1 MKNFKKTVAS
11 ILAFTTLC
19 GATFIPISASAVTT
33 SSGAWGYVDNANDS
47 GVSYDWLM
55 NYGIEQSLITV
66 INKGVTTTYYFDGSS
81 EEDWNPF
88 FVKVED
94 DTEVPDNINKTIKI
108 DFDNNIIEGNDGL
121 EIQEYHQDAFKNELG
136 EEFPA
141 MDGKVVNFYVLTRN
155 RQFYQEG
162 YLDTYN
168 VENYDN
174 GWVLLVSPA
183 LPIPEKDD
191 TTIGDSEN
199 KPITE
204 ITVGDST
211 FPRGDI
217 NLDGK
222 VTTVDLLMLKK
233 YLLGLMEW

>member
-66 INKGVTTTYYFDGSS
+66 VNKGVTTTYYFDGSS

-155 RQFYQEG
+155 RQFYQLG

-191 TTIGDSEN
+191 TTIGESEN

>member
-1 MKNFKKTVAS
+1 M
-11 ILAFTTLC
+11 ILVHF
-19 GATFIPISASAVTT
+19 
-33 SSGAWGYVDNANDS
+33 
-47 GVSYDWLM
+47 
-55 NYGIEQSLITV
+55 
-66 INKGVTTTYYFDGSS
+66 
-81 EEDWNPF
+81 
-88 FVKVED
+88 
-94 DTEVPDNINKTIKI
+94 NINKTIKI

-121 EIQEYHQDAFKNELG
+121 EIKEYHQDAFKNDLG
-136 EEFPA
+136 EEVPA
-141 MDGKVVNFYVLTRN
+141 KDKKVVYFYVLTRN

-162 YLDTYN
+162 YLDA
-168 VENYDN
+168 DN
-174 GWVLLVSPA
+174 DGWILLASPA

-191 TTIGDSEN
+191 TTIGESEN

-222 VTTVDLLMLKK
+222 VNTVDLLMLKK

>member
-1 MKNFKKTVAS
+1 MKNLKKTVAS

-55 NYGIEQSLITV
+55 NYGIEQSLITI

-121 EIQEYHQDAFKNELG
+121 EIKEYHQDAFKNDLG
-136 EEFPA
+136 EEVPA
-141 MDGKVVNFYVLTRN
+141 KDKKVVYFYVLTRN

-162 YLDTYN
+162 YLDA
-168 VENYDN
+168 DN
-174 GWVLLVSPA
+174 DFWVLLESPA

-191 TTIGDSEN
+191 TTIGESEN

-222 VTTVDLLMLKK
+222 VNTVDLLMLKK

>member
-19 GATFIPISASAVTT
+19 GAIFMPISASAVTT
-33 SSGAWGYVDNANDS
+33 GSVAWGDVDNAND
-47 GVSYDWLM
+47 VFYDWLM

-121 EIQEYHQDAFKNELG
+121 KIQEYHQDAFKNELG

-141 MDGKVVNFYVLTRN
+141 FDGKVLHFYVLTRN

-162 YLDTYN
+162 YFDTYN
-168 VENYDN
+168 NF
-174 GWVLLVSPA
+174 WMLLESPA
-183 LPIPEKDD
+183 LPIPEKDG

-222 VTTVDLLMLKK
+222 VNTVDLLMLKK
-233 YLLGLMEW
+233 YLLGLIEW

>member
-1 MKNFKKTVAS
+1 MKNLKKTVAS

-121 EIQEYHQDAFKNELG
+121 EIKEYHQDAFKNDIG
-136 EEFPA
+136 EEVPA
-141 MDGKVVNFYVLTRN
+141 KDKKVVYFYVLTRN

-162 YLDTYN
+162 YLDA
-168 VENYDN
+168 DN
-174 GWVLLVSPA
+174 DGWILLASPA
-183 LPIPEKDD
+183 LPIPEKDN
-191 TTIGDSEN
+191 TTIGESEN

-204 ITVGDST
+204 ITVGDSI

-222 VTTVDLLMLKK
+222 VNTVVLLMLKM

>member
-1 MKNFKKTVAS
+1 MKNLKKTVAS

-55 NYGIEQSLITV
+55 NYGIEQSLIIV

-121 EIQEYHQDAFKNELG
+121 KIKEYHQDAYKNELG

-141 MDGKVVNFYVLTRN
+141 RDGKVIYFYVLTRN

-162 YLDTYN
+162 YFDTYN
-168 VENYDN
+168 NF
-174 GWVLLVSPA
+174 WMLLESPA
-183 LPIPEKDD
+183 LPIPEKDN
-191 TTIGDSEN
+191 TTIGESEN

-222 VTTVDLLMLKK
+222 VNTVDLLMLKK

>member
-1 MKNFKKTVAS
+1 MKNLKKTVAS

-33 SSGAWGYVDNANDS
+33 CSGSWGDVNNAN

-155 RQFYQEG
+155 RQFYQLG

-191 TTIGDSEN
+191 TTIGESEN

>member
-19 GATFIPISASAVTT
+19 GAIFMPISASAVTT
-33 SSGAWGYVDNANDS
+33 GSVAWGDVDNAND
-47 GVSYDWLM
+47 VFYDWLM

-121 EIQEYHQDAFKNELG
+121 KIQEYHEDAFKNELG

-141 MDGKVVNFYVLTRN
+141 FDGKVLHFYVLTRN

-162 YLDTYN
+162 YFDTYN
-168 VENYDN
+168 NF
-174 GWVLLVSPA
+174 WMLLESPA
-183 LPIPEKDD
+183 LPIPEKDG

-222 VTTVDLLMLKK
+222 VNTVDLLMLKK
-233 YLLGLMEW
+233 YLLGLIEW

>member
-33 SSGAWGYVDNANDS
+33 GSVAWGDVDNAND
-47 GVSYDWLM
+47 VFYDWLM

-66 INKGVTTTYYFDGSS
+66 INKGVTTIYYFDGSS

-121 EIQEYHQDAFKNELG
+121 EIKEYHQDAFKNDLG
-136 EEFPA
+136 EEVPA
-141 MDGKVVNFYVLTRN
+141 KDKKVVYFYVLTRN

-162 YLDTYN
+162 YLDA
-168 VENYDN
+168 DN
-174 GWVLLVSPA
+174 DFWVLLESPA

-191 TTIGDSEN
+191 TTIGESEN

-222 VTTVDLLMLKK
+222 VNTVDLLMLKK

>member
-1 MKNFKKTVAS
+1 MKNLKKTVAS

-19 GATFIPISASAVTT
+19 GATFIPISASAVTPN
-33 SSGAWGYVDNANDS
+33 SGAWGDVDNTND
-47 GVSYDWLM
+47 VSYDWLM

-81 EEDWNPF
+81 GNSF

-121 EIQEYHQDAFKNELG
+121 EIKEYHQDAFKNDLG

-141 MDGKVVNFYVLTRN
+141 RDGKVIYFYVLTRN

-162 YLDTYN
+162 YLDA
-168 VENYDN
+168 DN
-174 GWVLLVSPA
+174 DFWVLLESPA
-183 LPIPEKDD
+183 LPIPEKDN
-191 TTIGDSEN
+191 TTIGESEN

-222 VTTVDLLMLKK
+222 VNTVDLLMLKK

>member
-33 SSGAWGYVDNANDS
+33 CSGSWGDVNNAN

-81 EEDWNPF
+81 GNSF

-121 EIQEYHQDAFKNELG
+121 EIKEYHQDAFKNDLG
-136 EEFPA
+136 EEVPA
-141 MDGKVVNFYVLTRN
+141 KDKKVVYFYVLTRN

-162 YLDTYN
+162 YLDA
-168 VENYDN
+168 DN
-174 GWVLLVSPA
+174 DGWILLASPA
-183 LPIPEKDD
+183 LPIPEKDN
-191 TTIGDSEN
+191 TTIGESEN

-222 VTTVDLLMLKK
+222 VNTVDLLMLKK

>member
-1 MKNFKKTVAS
+1 MKNLKKTVAS

-19 GATFIPISASAVTT
+19 GATFIPISASAVTPN
-33 SSGAWGYVDNANDS
+33 SGAWGDVDNTND
-47 GVSYDWLM
+47 VSYDWLM

-81 EEDWNPF
+81 GNSF

-121 EIQEYHQDAFKNELG
+121 EIKEYHQDAFKNDLG
-136 EEFPA
+136 EEVPA
-141 MDGKVVNFYVLTRN
+141 KDKKVVYFYVLTRN

-162 YLDTYN
+162 YFDTYN
-168 VENYDN
+168 NF
-174 GWVLLVSPA
+174 WMLLESPA

-191 TTIGDSEN
+191 TTIGESEN

>member
-33 SSGAWGYVDNANDS
+33 GSVAWGDVDNAND
-47 GVSYDWLM
+47 VFYDWLM

-121 EIQEYHQDAFKNELG
+121 EIKEYHQDAFKNDLG
-136 EEFPA
+136 EEVPA
-141 MDGKVVNFYVLTRN
+141 KDKKVVYFYVLTRN

-162 YLDTYN
+162 YLDA
-168 VENYDN
+168 DN
-174 GWVLLVSPA
+174 DFWVLLESPA
-183 LPIPEKDD
+183 LPIPEKDN

-204 ITVGDST
+204 FTVGDST

-222 VTTVDLLMLKK
+222 VNTVDLLMLKK